1 MEQLRTRSSSLTT
14 DLIDEVD
21 QSWLAYLH
29 GKLSKGLPNE
39 DKLDAGNEIDAFS
52 RVLQRSQDTEWK
64 IECSK
69 RDEKFDMHLKALVS
83 G

>member
-1 MEQLRTRSSSLTT
+1 MEQLRTRSSSLTS

-21 QSWLAYLH
+21 HSWHAYLH
-29 GKLSKGLPNE
+29 GKLSRGLPNE
-39 DKLDAGNEIDAFS
+39 DKPEAGNEIDIFP
-52 RVLQRSQDTEWK
+52 RIIQRSQDAEWK

-83 G
+83 E